1 MPAAILSN
9 MLRARASVLT
19 CDDEAHTKERV
30 AQPIVFALSTVDI
43 IATRVISDGWFLDL
57 NEIGALMI

>member
-1 MPAAILSN
+1 